1 MSTQRWS
8 NVSYLDAIRPDPGWH
23 TEYAFLASY
32 SADLVA
38 MVAALLAL
46 AGLDDDRGSGS
57 KVDFA
62 NAVDA
67 LADRVRLVVQAG
79 RLVVPAKTPKILAIL
94 DRYVREVNLH
104 ESVTSWHPKAAL
116 TKQISDEGHASQWRL
131 WIGSRNL
138 TQDLSWDVGLT
149 LIGRPGGLGS
159 EIPGIPEL
167 GQTLAQHARLPAI
180 SPAKVRTELRQVRW
194 EAPPG
199 CIVKSLRLF
208 DGDISRSLPPE
219 PPHVHKLIV
228 VSPFLDGTIIGALGK
243 WGDNK
248 TSRTLVSTRP
258 ELAKISGQMSK
269 PLIGFRQLLF
279 LDCPAPDEHA
289 ASDVTDREN
298 AGSQDEEPEP
308 RGLHAKLIYA
318 EGPNGKQLWTGSA
331 NSTQRGWNGP
341 NSEVIAELEVTQE
354 VAAGLVEFIQL
365 ATTVRHDELGDPVES
380 EETEERLEQ
389 AKKHVAGFWNV
400 TQRYDETSPVL
411 SSPADPN
418 PPDLAITLS
427 VGLLGGAQL
436 PWHRDAT
443 TVQLPRVDVSEITEL
458 VCCSLAIGESSVS
471 WLQRAPIDPPPGEDR
486 DRQALARYLDPRTF
500 LLWIRSLLTGDACGD
515 GGGNWDDDA
524 NTPRHRHKVQKVGPT
539 WWAPT
544 IEEVLR
550 AWSRD
555 PSSLVLIDKK
565 VRQYMKLYEEQK
577 DIELTQEERIAVADF
592 HSTWQILRRSLV
604 AEKK

>member
-1 MSTQRWS
+1 MSTRRWS
-8 NVSYLDAIRPDPGWH
+8 NVSYLDAIRPDPGWR
-23 TEYAFLASY
+23 TKYAFLASY

-38 MVAALLAL
+38 LVAALLAL

-57 KVDFA
+57 KVDLA
-62 NAVDA
+62 NAVDI
-67 LADRVRLVVQAG
+67 LADRVRLVAQAG

-104 ESVTSWHPKAAL
+104 ESVASWHPKAAL
-116 TKQISDEGHASQWRL
+116 TKQISDEANASQWRL

-149 LIGRPGGLGS
+149 LIGRPGIPGS

-167 GQTLAQHARLPAI
+167 GQTLAQHAQLPGI
-180 SPAKVRTELRQVRW
+180 SPGKIRSELRQVTW

-199 CIVKSLRLF
+199 CSVKSLRML
-208 DGDISRSLPPE
+208 DGNVSRTLPPE
-219 PPHVHKLIV
+219 PPKVQKLIV
-228 VSPFLDGTIIGALGK
+228 VSPFLDGTIVGTLGK
-243 WGDNK
+243 WGDIR
-248 TSRTLVSTRP
+248 TSRTLVSTRA
-258 ELAKISGQMSK
+258 ELAKLSGQASK
-269 PLIGFRQLLF
+269 PLTGFQDLLF
-279 LDCPAPDEHA
+279 LDSPVPDEQT

-298 AGSQDEEPEP
+298 ANSQDEEPEP

-318 EGPNGKQLWTGSA
+318 EGSTGQRIWTGSA

-341 NSEVIAELEVTQE
+341 NSEVVAELEVTPE
-354 VAAGLVEFIQL
+354 VAAGLMDFIQL
-365 ATTVRHDELGDPVES
+365 ATTVRHDELGGADEPD
-380 EETEERLEQ
+380 ETEERLEQ
-389 AKKHVAGFWNV
+389 ARKHVAGSWSV
-400 TQRYDETSPVL
+400 VQRCDDIGPVL
-411 SSPADPN
+411 LSTADPN
-418 PPDLAITLS
+418 PPDHDVALS
-427 VGLLGGAQL
+427 VGLLGSTQLLWPRGA
-436 PWHRDAT
+436 T
-443 TVQLPRVDVSEITEL
+443 SVQLPRVAAGEITEL
-458 VCCSLAIGESSVS
+458 ICCRLAIADSSVS
-471 WLQRAPIDPPPGEDR
+471 WLQRAPIDPPPGEER

-524 NTPRHRHKVQKVGPT
+524 DLSRRRKVPKVGPT

-565 VRQYMKLYEEQK
+565 VRQYLNLYEDQK
-577 DIELTQEERIAVADF
+577 DIELTPEERNVVADF
-592 HSTWQILRRSLV
+592 HSTWHILRRSLV
-604 AEKK
+604 TGEK